1 MIMNKTAGIILIAL
15 LTLSSCNKTNKNV
28 EVLAR
33 VGNSVLTKDAV
44 INRFPEYR
52 AEDVENQI
60 SQWVNGELLYVAGLR
75 MGFNKDVTIMNQV
88 EDYQKKLIG
97 QTYLDMALRSRTG
110 VSLDEIKDFY
120 LEQKETFKRRHG
132 EALINH
138 FNAENKKEA
147 NEIRVVLEKG
157 ARNKKRNELFEKYG
171 VNTIS
176 VEEGSLRPQINKAV
190 FGGTG
195 RNYIG
200 PIKSGDGYIV
210 VEVIKRFP
218 KGSYRSL
225 DEVYDHIYLVIQK
238 RKAAIQSA
246 AIIDSLKQ
254 EYLFDLKDRGL

>member
-1 MIMNKTAGIILIAL
+1 MCIRD
-15 LTLSSCNKTNKNV
+15 S
-28 EVLAR
+28 
-33 VGNSVLTKDAV
+33 
-44 INRFPEYR
+44 
-52 AEDVENQI
+52 
-60 SQWVNGELLYVAGLR
+60 
-75 MGFNKDVTIMNQV
+75 
-88 EDYQKKLIG
+88 
-97 QTYLDMALRSRTG
+97 
-110 VSLDEIKDFY
+110 
-120 LEQKETFKRRHG
+120 
-132 EALINH
+132 

-176 VEEGSLRPQINKAV
+176 VEEGSLRPQINKEV
-190 FGGTG
+190 FGRTG
-195 RNYIG
+195 INYIG

-218 KGSYRSL
+218 KGSYLSL

>member
-1 MIMNKTAGIILIAL
+1 MMYKDIGIVLMVL
-15 LTLSSCNKTNKNV
+15 LALSSCNKTNESI

-33 VGNSVLTKDAV
+33 VENAFLTKKEV

-52 AEDVENQI
+52 KTDVESQVA
-60 SQWVNGELLYVAGLR
+60 QWVNAELLYAAGVR
-75 MGFNKDVTIMNQV
+75 AGVNKDLAIVNRV

-147 NEIRVVLEKG
+147 NKIRVVLEKG

-176 VEEGSLRPQINKAV
+176 VEEGSLRPQINKEV
-190 FGGTG
+190 FGRIGI
-195 RNYIG
+195 NYIG

-225 DEVYDHIYLVIQK
+225 DEVYDHIYLVFKKEK
-238 RKAAIQSA
+238 RRLNQ
-246 AIIDSLKQ
+246 LP
-254 EYLFDLKDRGL
+254 F